1 MNALHLTPDAA
12 IALFTLGTLLI
23 YLELNRPG
31 SILPGA
37 IGLLLT
43 LLAIAAILPQP
54 LNPFGLILLA
64 AASLFF
70 LINLRRTLH
79 PIFAILS
86 TTILILGFQYLF
98 KTTTHPILHITTSI
112 ACGLILGTSSTYLAT
127 IAQRARA
134 NKRLDLNRART
145 SRPGAFKS

>member
-1 MNALHLTPDAA
+1 MNALHLAPDAA

-31 SILPGA
+31 SILPGTL
-37 IGLLLT
+37 GLLLT

-54 LNPFGLILLA
+54 LNPFALILLA

-70 LINLRRTLH
+70 LINLRRVLH
-79 PIFAILS
+79 PTLAILS
-86 TTILILGFQYLF
+86 TLILIAGFQYLL
-98 KTTTHPILHITTSI
+98 KNPPHPRLHIATSI
-112 ACGLILGTSSTYLAT
+112 VCGLILGVSSTLLGN